1 MNPSAKKDKSVKCV
15 MLSEAKHLS
24 LTASRF
30 LLYKR
35 WGQNVGVIFG
45 LFASFFFLFMTFS
58 VSAEE
63 GRVFQ
68 IKGLKRTQKE
78 SKETKPVAEGFKS
91 QVSQKNLLGLERTSK
106 FALPNLKTISEYYA
120 PVETLNVLAIRVEF
134 QKEVP
139 DDPKTTGDG
148 LFDRRTYQ
156 EHYAQD
162 GNIIDSPPHYRKYF
176 LAHLRALNS
185 YWNTVSNGKLVLK
198 YEVYPL
204 AEDSTY
210 QLPHTISYYGDTG
223 LPNYPFDGLKRFFDD
238 SFHLA
243 DSVSPGIDFSKYN
256 SFIIFH
262 AGSDRQSDLGSFSPT
277 YSPNDLF
284 TGFIVTGDT
293 VKVNNGSFGITE
305 GMIMPETRSQDNRI
319 GALNAVLAHEFGHQL
334 GLPDFY
340 NTRTFTTQIGDFSLM
355 DNNAMDVGIELDS
368 CNSPV
373 SGLIPVYPD
382 AWGKAFLGFTNPFE
396 ITNQSNVQLYASEI
410 LSDGNLQ
417 TVKVPINSEEYFL
430 IENRQKDIDGRGEP
444 YLLADSATGVV
455 LGPVN
460 SNRQPTREYDNL
472 LPGSGILIWHID
484 EGVAYLDVDNNG
496 FNNFD
501 DNKLQWDKDRRF
513 ITLEE
518 ADGFIDFGGNYYAGY
533 GSHEDMYYL
542 GNNSNFTPYTF
553 PSSRSNNR
561 SETHIYVTN
570 IGSSRT
576 VMSFN
581 VKNDISLAGWPQR
594 MVSGSTGQNSGN
606 SSLVYGDLDSDGKQ
620 EVLTASGKYIF
631 AWKTDGSKFI
641 PNSDVIAVLGLDGKY
656 TYEPLAIFA
665 EADTTIVGT
674 PSLGD
679 LDEDGILEVVV
690 GTLSGKLG
698 IWRSEDWDSNGRADY
713 FMYLS
718 VDTSGNKISMTP
730 VIADFNSDDPGPEV
744 FIGAENGK
752 WVILAFV
759 DFVIAIT
766 EGNYNESIVGLATT
780 DVDSVGLVLT
790 ENNQR
795 GCLRRT
801 DDTGCIAQIPSI
813 GNFPPVVGDINRD
826 NKLEVVVLSGDG
838 KIYAW
843 DLADHLLSGFP
854 VLVGDIKSA
863 PVLGD
868 IDGDGYLEIVFSG
881 DNKIYSYNYNGII
894 STNFPVVLDRAGTV
908 GPIYSAPILG
918 DLDGDGKAEILVG
931 LGNGQV
937 AAFHGNG
944 SRFTSFPLA
953 LSSSIVS
960 SGIIL
965 NDSVQMS
972 GGNVIYVKRDLFFKT
987 EDGLVYGFSMDVTN
1001 RDGQEKTP
1009 WLMYGYNAGHTNSL
1023 PLNLLPDIPVYAELM
1038 PGRSVYNYPNPA
1050 KDETT
1055 IRYFL
1060 SRDAQVEIKIYDL
1073 SGDLVAKTSQAGK
1086 GNTENEY
1093 KWDCSK
1099 YASGVYLCRVE
1110 AKSDGGKNVA
1120 FCKVALVK

>member
-1 MNPSAKKDKSVKCV
+1 MP
-15 MLSEAKHLS
+15 
-24 LTASRF
+24 
-30 LLYKR
+30 
-35 WGQNVGVIFG
+35 
-45 LFASFFFLFMTFS
+45 
-58 VSAEE
+58 
-63 GRVFQ
+63 
-68 IKGLKRTQKE
+68 
-78 SKETKPVAEGFKS
+78 EGFKS

-106 FALPNLKTISEYYA
+106 FALPTLKTISEYYA

-162 GNIIDSPPHYRKYF
+162 GNIIDPSPHYRGYF
-176 LAHLRALNS
+176 LAHLKALNN

-204 AEDSTY
+204 EESLTY

-223 LPNYPFDGLKRFFDD
+223 LPDYPFDGLKRFFDD
-238 SFHLA
+238 SFGLA
-243 DSVSPGIDFSKYN
+243 DSVSPEIDFSKYN
-256 SFIIFH
+256 CFVIFH
-262 AGSDRQSDLGSFSPT
+262 AGSDKQSDLGSFVST
-277 YSPNDLF
+277 YTPNDLF

-293 VKVNNGSFGITE
+293 VKVDNGTYGVTE
-305 GMIMPETRSQDNRI
+305 GMIMPETRSQDTRI
-319 GALNAVLAHEFGHQL
+319 GALNAVMAHEFGHQL

-373 SGLIPVYPD
+373 SGLMPVYPD
-382 AWGKAFLGFTNPFE
+382 AWGKAFLGFTNPVE
-396 ITNQSNVQLYASEI
+396 ITNQSNVQLNASEI
-410 LSDGNLQ
+410 LSDGALQ
-417 TVKVPINSEEYFL
+417 TVKIPINSQEYFL
-430 IENRQKDIDGRGEP
+430 VENRQIDIDGEP
-444 YLLADSATGVV
+444 SYLFADRSTGVI
-455 LGPVN
+455 LGPVRLQDTLKVAN
-460 SNRQPTREYDNL
+460 REYDYL

-518 ADGFIDFGGNYYAGY
+518 ADGFIDFGGNYYTGY
-533 GSHEDMYYL
+533 GSQEDMYYL
-542 GNNSNFTPYTF
+542 GNNSNFTPYSF
-553 PSSRSNNR
+553 PSSRSNDR

-570 IGSSRT
+570 IGPIRT

-594 MVSGSTGQNSGN
+594 IISSSGN
-606 SSLVYGDLDSDGKQ
+606 SSLVYGDLDGNGKE

-641 PNSDVIAVLGLDGKY
+641 PNSDVIAILGLDGKY

-665 EADTTIVGT
+665 EADITIFGT

-679 LDEDGILEVVV
+679 LDGDGKLEVVA
-690 GTLSGKLG
+690 GTLSGNLY
-698 IWRSEDWDSNGRADY
+698 IWHATDLDSDGRADY
-713 FMYLS
+713 FMRIQ
-718 VDTSGNKISMTP
+718 VGNKISMTP
-730 VIADFNSDDPGPEV
+730 VIADLNSGVLGPEV
-744 FIGAENGK
+744 FAGAEDGK
-752 WVILAFV
+752 WMMLSFADSVIFISNG
-759 DFVIAIT
+759 D
-766 EGNYNESIVGLATT
+766 YHESVNGLTT
-780 DVDSVGLVLT
+780 TYIDSVGLVLT
-790 ENNQR
+790 DNNQR

-801 DDTGCIAQIPSI
+801 DDSSCIAQISST
-813 GNFPPVVGDINRD
+813 GNFPPVVGDLNRD

-843 DLADHLLSGFP
+843 DLAGHLLSGFP

-868 IDGDGYLEIVFSG
+868 IDGDGYLEIIFCG
-881 DNKIYSYNYNGII
+881 DNEIYAYNYNGII

-937 AAFHGNG
+937 AAFHGDG

-953 LSSSIVS
+953 LSSSIIT

-972 GGNVIYVKRDLFFKT
+972 GGNIIYMKRDLFFKT
-987 EDGLVYGFSMDVTN
+987 EDGLVYGFSMDVRN

-1009 WLMYGYNAGHTNSL
+1009 WLMYGYNAGHTNSV
-1023 PLNLLPDIPVYAELM
+1023 PSDLLPVVPVYADLM
-1038 PGRSVYNYPNPA
+1038 PDKSVYNYPNPA

-1060 SRDAQVEIKIYDL
+1060 SRDAQVDIKIYDL
-1073 SGDLVAKTSQAGK
+1073 SGDLVAQASQSGK
-1086 GNTENEY
+1086 ANTENEY

-1120 FCKVALVK
+1120 FCKVALIK